1 MYLVSHKNLET
12 SMCYII
18 YTELRIIILLVT
30 FLMCSVFNCLTFSS
44 GNMIM
49 SAMGLLKY
57 SEDLLINLNYAK
69 YTYLNSNRPTPT
81 MSLP

>member
-30 FLMCSVFNCLTFSS
+30 FLMCPVFNCLTFSS

-57 SEDLLINLNYAK
+57 SEDLLINLNLCQVHLLK
-69 YTYLNSNRPTPT
+69 L
-81 MSLP
+81 